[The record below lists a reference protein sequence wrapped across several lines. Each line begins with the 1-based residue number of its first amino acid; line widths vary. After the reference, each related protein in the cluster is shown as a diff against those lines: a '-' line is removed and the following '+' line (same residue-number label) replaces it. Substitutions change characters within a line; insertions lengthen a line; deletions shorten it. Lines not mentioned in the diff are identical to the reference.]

1 MEIQVCI
8 FKDGDHKVILVVQST
23 IIVVPVNSI
32 VWCRFVRLL
41 GTAKVLGPAELP
53 PR

>member
-8 FKDGDHKVILVVQST
+8 FKDGDHKVVQST